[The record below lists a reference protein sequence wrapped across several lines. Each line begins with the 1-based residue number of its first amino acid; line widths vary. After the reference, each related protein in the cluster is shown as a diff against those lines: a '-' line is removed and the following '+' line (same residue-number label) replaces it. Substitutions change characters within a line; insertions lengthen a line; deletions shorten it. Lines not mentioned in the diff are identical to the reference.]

1 MLALYNELEEIIP
14 LFLFSEFVKGQHYLC
29 LECLAELTL
38 ETTKWLPDGPVAKD
52 LPASAGDRGPLLVW
66 EESHVPQSNLA
77 CALHHWASAPEP
89 ALGNRR
95 PTACSQRG
103 ARLLPNWREQ
113 WRPRA
118 ATQKWTNKY
127 KNCTKCF
134 PSRKIFTHWPV
145 SLGIKGLF
153 RLSILFSIWC
163 FTHFKTHVHV
173 NTGETLPQT
182 TKFLSLP
189 KLCAISVQHFSFP
202 VVNPTNPDI
211 PNMVLHSQ
219 YCLDLD
225 SPTVFASQNL
235 SWDHFPSP

>member
-1 MLALYNELEEIIP
+1 MVQWLRICQPVLGTGVHSWSGKSPTCHRATWPVHSTTELQHQSLHSATGGQRPAAREGPACCLTGES
-14 LFLFSEFVKGQHYLC
+14 SE
-29 LECLAELTL
+29 
-38 ETTKWLPDGPVAKD
+38 D
-52 LPASAGDRGPLLVW
+52 
-66 EESHVPQSNLA
+66 
-77 CALHHWASAPEP
+77 PEQP
-89 ALGNRR
+89 HR
-95 PTACSQRG
+95 S
-103 ARLLPNWREQ
+103 EQ
-113 WRPRA
+113 
-118 ATQKWTNKY
+118 TY

-189 KLCAISVQHFSFP
+189 KLCAISVQHFSFL
-202 VVNPTNPDI
+202 VVNPTNPD
-211 PNMVLHSQ
+211 MVLHSQ
-219 YCLDLD
+219 HCLDLD